1 MKILPL
7 QRVSSNKQTGL
18 RKMQRG
24 IRWVRMYSVKAAESL
39 SGNFSKVA
47 YLFFVIVTTIV
58 AI

>member
-1 MKILPL
+1 
-7 QRVSSNKQTGL
+7 
-18 RKMQRG
+18 MQRG